1 MCDMEQHGKGN
12 TARLP
17 WMHGVLPVVAAVS
30 LLLAAQP
37 WLLGQSPD
45 TLPNAPS
52 ALLFSAS
59 VSANAN
65 TLPAEE
71 QSAPQNAMQ
80 NAPPDPAQSAPKN
93 PAQNAQPLPSTTI
106 TLDTLIP
113 LVNPPTFG
121 QSAPSGHATYVS
133 LPPCPKR
140 APKEFLPLVLQ
151 PATQPTCQDQ
161 LQLIVDTG
169 YVKPISSE
177 KKGILAV
184 RAVTDPFNLL
194 AIGFFSGITIAA
206 NAHSVYGPGFA
217 GWGRLSGYTLAED
230 IQTEF
235 TGVYLIPSLVH
246 EDPRYHRMPGAPVG
260 RRIKHALIHTL
271 VSQHDDGSL
280 MPNYA
285 TLINYPLTAEISNLY
300 VPGEATYGRATARR
314 IFVGYAT
321 DPIDPLIAEFLPD
334 VAKRFHVH
342 TIFMQRIL
350 NHIAPGSGGEASP

>member
-1 MCDMEQHGKGN
+1 MCDLEQHGNGN

-17 WMHGVLPVVAAVS
+17 WRHGVLPVVAAAS

-37 WLLGQSPD
+37 RLLGQSPAS
-45 TLPNAPS
+45 TLPDAPS
-52 ALLFSAS
+52 ALLFSA
-59 VSANAN
+59 NAN
-65 TLPAEE
+65 TLPVEE
-71 QSAPQNAMQ
+71 QSAPQNATQ
-80 NAPPDPAQSAPKN
+80 NAPQS
-93 PAQNAQPLPSTTI
+93 PAQNTQPLPSTIATP
-106 TLDTLIP
+106 DTLIP

-121 QSAPSGHATYVS
+121 KSAQRPSGRAAYVP
-133 LPPCPKR
+133 LPPCPKH
-140 APKEFLPLVLQ
+140 ASKELLPIFLEPE
-151 PATQPTCQDQ
+151 TQPSCQDQ

-169 YVKPISSE
+169 YVKPLSSE
-177 KKGILAV
+177 KKGILAARV
-184 RAVTDPFNLL
+184 VADPFNLL
-194 AIGFFSGITIAA
+194 TIAFFSGITIAA

-246 EDPRYHRMPGAPVG
+246 EDPRYHRMPGAPIS

-321 DPIDPLIAEFLPD
+321 DPIGPLIAEFLPD
-334 VAKRFHVH
+334 VAKRIHVNI
-342 TIFMQRIL
+342 IFEQRIL
-350 NHIAPGSGGEASP
+350 NHIAPGSSGDPIP

>member
-1 MCDMEQHGKGN
+1 MCDLEKHGKGN
-12 TARLP
+12 ASRLA
-17 WMHGVLPVVAAVS
+17 WMHGALPVVAAAS

-37 WLLGQSPD
+37 RLLGQSPAS
-45 TLPNAPS
+45 TLPDAPS
-52 ALLFSAS
+52 ALLFSAN

-65 TLPAEE
+65 TLPVEE
-71 QSAPQNAMQ
+71 QSAPQNAPQ
-80 NAPPDPAQSAPKN
+80 SPAQGAPQN
-93 PAQNAQPLPSTTI
+93 PAQNAQPLPS
-106 TLDTLIP
+106 
-113 LVNPPTFG
+113 
-121 QSAPSGHATYVS
+121 GHAVYVP
-133 LPPCPKR
+133 LPPCPKH
-140 APKEFLPLVLQ
+140 ASKERLPIFLE
-151 PATQPTCQDQ
+151 PATQPTCRDQ

-169 YVKPISSE
+169 YVKPLTSE
-177 KKGILAV
+177 KKGILAIRV
-184 RAVTDPFNLL
+184 VADPFNLL
-194 AIGFFSGITIAA
+194 TIAFFSGITIAA

-246 EDPRYHRMPGAPVG
+246 EDPRYHRMPRARVA

-321 DPIDPLIAEFLPD
+321 DPIGPLIAEFLPD
-334 VAKRFHVH
+334 VAKRIHVN
-342 TIFMQRIL
+342 IVFEQRIL
-350 NHIAPGSGGEASP
+350 NHIAPGSGGEPSP